1 MRPLAQ
7 VGAGLRLQ
15 LALVRRTPAQL
26 LVLVTAP
33 LFSAI
38 FLSLA
43 VHEGATSHVA
53 AAVIG
58 PGLMSMWLI
67 SLDVA
72 ASVLSEDR
80 FGGRLELFL
89 STPASLSLVILGR
102 ILAVSVVGMLAFAES
117 WLVTR
122 IAFGVTIP
130 VRHPGLVVVALV
142 VTVLSSSFTA
152 TLLASAFVLSRSLH
166 VYQNAM
172 SYPIYILGGV
182 VVPLS
187 LLPSWIHPLSWVVYL
202 SWCAEL
208 LRDSL
213 TATRVPN
220 AGLDVAMALG
230 LSVLALGTAV
240 LLTRRIL
247 DMLRHDATAGMG

>member
-1 MRPLAQ
+1 MRPLAE
-7 VGAGLRLQ
+7 VGAGIRLQ
-15 LALVRRTPAQL
+15 SALVARTPAQL

-33 LFSAI
+33 LFSVI

-43 VHEGATSHVA
+43 VHGGAASRVA
-53 AAVIG
+53 SAMIA

-80 FGGRLELFL
+80 YGGRLELFL
-89 STPASLSLVILGR
+89 STPASLSLVVLGR

-117 WLVTR
+117 WLVAR
-122 IAFGVTIP
+122 VAFGVTVP
-130 VRHPGLVVVALV
+130 VHHPGLVVLALA
-142 VTVLSSSFTA
+142 VTVLAGSFTA
-152 TLLASAFVLSRSLH
+152 TLLASAFVLSRGLH

-187 LLPSWIHPLSWVVYL
+187 ALPGWVDPFSKVVYL

-208 LRDSL
+208 LRNSF
-213 TATRVPN
+213 TATRVPE

-230 LSVLALGTAV
+230 LGVLALGIAV
-240 LLTRRIL
+240 LLTKHIL
-247 DMLRHDATAGMG
+247 DMLRRNATAGLG

>member
-1 MRPLAQ
+1 MRPIAE
-7 VGAGLRLQ
+7 VGAGIRLQ

-26 LVLVTAP
+26 LTLVTAP
-33 LFSAI
+33 LFSVI

-43 VHEGATSHVA
+43 VHQDATSRVA

-117 WLVTR
+117 WLVAR
-122 IAFGVTIP
+122 AAFGIMVP
-130 VRHPGLVVVALV
+130 VRHPGLTVLALV

-166 VYQNAM
+166 VYQNSM
-172 SYPIYILGGV
+172 SYPVYILGGV
-182 VVPLS
+182 VVPLFV
-187 LLPSWIHPLSWVVYL
+187 LPGWVQPVSKVVYL
-202 SWCAEL
+202 SWCSDL
-208 LRDSL
+208 LRGSL
-213 TATRVPN
+213 AAPRVPD
-220 AGLDVAMALG
+220 AGLDIAMALG
-230 LSVLALGTAV
+230 LGVLALGAAV
-240 LLTRRIL
+240 VLTQRIL
-247 DMLRHDATAGMG
+247 DLLRRNATAGMG

>member
-1 MRPLAQ
+1 MRALTE

-15 LALVRRTPAQL
+15 VAVVRRTPAQL

-43 VHEGATSHVA
+43 VHQGTTSRVA

-58 PGLMSMWLI
+58 PGLMGLWLI

-80 FGGRLELFL
+80 FAGRLELFL

-102 ILAVSVVGMLAFAES
+102 ILAVSVVGIAAFAES
-117 WLVTR
+117 WLVAQL
-122 IAFGVTIP
+122 AFGLHVP
-130 VRHPGLVVVALV
+130 LRHPGLALLALV
-142 VTVLSSSFTA
+142 ITVLTSSFTA

-166 VYQNAM
+166 VYQNSM
-172 SYPIYILGGV
+172 TYPFYILGGV
-182 VVPLS
+182 VVPLTV
-187 LLPSWIHPLSWVVYL
+187 LPGWIQPISKVVYL
-202 SWCAEL
+202 SWCADL
-208 LRDSL
+208 LRNSL
-213 TATRVPN
+213 SAVHQQDV
-220 AGLDVAMALG
+220 GLDIGMALG
-230 LSVLALGTAV
+230 LGIVALAAAV
-240 LLTRRIL
+240 LLTRHIL
-247 DMLRHDATAGMG
+247 DMLRRNATAGMG